1 MLLSPVNE
9 RWLNWYLTFNSSFLR
24 LLVDLLRVSAIALLI
39 AGLLSPFEALGWWA
53 GWYGDGIE
61 THIETQLPAYLSA
74 PLCDISADG
83 RSPSRYII
91 YLDGISQS
99 SEDYPIRVQN
109 FLDTVSAALPE
120 NMVFI
125 QNIMAYSALN
135 RPLTAQRPFG
145 AFWRWVNRVEAR
157 YPASPLD
164 VFVNL
169 RNTFQVAVSTD
180 NRYGPVFNRGTAQVI
195 LNSLRQRGYR
205 PGTPITLL
213 GYSGGA
219 QVALGAATY
228 LKYALDVPIEVISIA
243 GVMSGNNGIASI
255 ERLYHL
261 HGNRDVLA
269 QIGALMFPKRWPMIA
284 WSNWN
289 LAKAEGRI
297 KLFKLGPVSHSGPN
311 GPIDPISK
319 LPNGRSHLE
328 QTMEIISDVLS
339 LPLEKTATETA
350 IEKTAIEQTAVEK
363 TAKPSDPRRERMPV
377 EKKDFIG

>member
-1 MLLSPVNE
+1 MVSWRALKYGLVILLVVGAIVLLSPANE

-24 LLVDLLRVSAIALLI
+24 LLVDLVRVSAIALLI

-61 THIETQLPAYLSA
+61 TRIDAELPAYLSS
-74 PLCDISADG
+74 PTCDPDAN
-83 RSPSRYII
+83 RVRPSRYLI

-99 SEDYPIRVQN
+99 SEDYPVRVRN
-109 FLDTVSAALPE
+109 FLDTLSAALPE
-120 NMVFI
+120 NMVFV
-125 QNIMAYSALN
+125 QDIMAYSALN

-145 AFWRWVNRVEAR
+145 AFWRWVNRVEER
-157 YPASPLD
+157 FPASPLD

-195 LNSLRQRGYR
+195 LNSLRQRGYQ

-228 LKYALDVPIEVISIA
+228 LKYALDVPIEVVSIA

-255 ERLYHL
+255 ERLYHMR
-261 HGNRDVLA
+261 GNRDVLA
-269 QIGALMFPKRWPMIA
+269 QIGAMMFPKRWPVMA
-284 WSNWN
+284 WSDWN
-289 LAKAEGRI
+289 LAKARGRV
-297 KLFKLGPVSHSGPN
+297 KLFQLGPVSHSGPK
-311 GPIDPISK
+311 GPIDPVAT
-319 LPNGRSHLE
+319 LPNGRSHLD
-328 QTMEIISDVLS
+328 QTMEIILNVLS
-339 LPLEKTATETA
+339 LPLDE
-350 IEKTAIEQTAVEK
+350 IVEP
-363 TAKPSDPRRERMPV
+363 ADLSSR
-377 EKKDFIG
+377 I